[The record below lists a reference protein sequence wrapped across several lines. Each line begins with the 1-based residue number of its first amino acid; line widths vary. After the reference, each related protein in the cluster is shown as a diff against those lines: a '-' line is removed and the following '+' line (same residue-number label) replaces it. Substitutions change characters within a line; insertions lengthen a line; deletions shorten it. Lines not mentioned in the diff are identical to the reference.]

1 MKIWNEIPIKDNKDK
16 LIAIPNCFEFIN
28 PHPYYLLGAPY
39 PKHEGIWKLREEVV
53 KRLIKVN
60 EYLKLKNNSFHLLIY
75 DSWRPIE
82 VQEFMFNRA
91 FSLECERLDIDASVK
106 DMKRY
111 PLVQKKVEEFWAYP
125 SFDERCPPPHS
136 TGGALDI
143 TLADSC
149 GNIVN
154 MGSNIDQMD
163 EKSDPNFYKKNLE
176 MEYAIIFNDRRD
188 LLKEIMLKFE
198 FVQHPNEWWHFSYGD
213 QLWAWKNKKA
223 SALYGKI

>member
-1 MKIWNEIPIKDNKDK
+1 MKIWNQIPIEENKDK
-16 LIAIPNCFEFIN
+16 LIAIPSCFKFIN
-28 PHPYYLLGAPY
+28 PHPYYYLGAPY
-39 PKHEGIWKLREEVV
+39 NEEEGIWKLREEVV

-60 EYLKLKNNSFHLLIY
+60 DFLKLRDDRFHLLIY

-91 FSLECERLDIDASVK
+91 FSLECKRLNIDASVK
-106 DMKRY
+106 DIELY

-125 SFDERCPPPHS
+125 SFDERFPPPHS

-143 TLADSC
+143 TLADRD
-149 GNIVN
+149 GNIVD

-163 EKSDPNFYKKNLE
+163 EKSKPDFYKNLKKE
-176 MEYAIIFNDRRD
+176 EDLTFNYRRN
-188 LLKEIMLKFE
+188 LLKEIMISFE